1 MDARVRIDAM
11 RLLRAMDE
19 AQAKGKEE
27 ATVVPAKVAEQ
38 VGLNSSSLRFDEA
51 VGYLEGGGAIVR
63 DERFRKIVGP
73 EFYLITRYGLAM
85 LSSENG

>member
-1 MDARVRIDAM
+1 MDARARIDAM

-27 ATVVPAKVAEQ
+27 AIVVPAEVAEQ
-38 VGLNSSSLRFDEA
+38 VDLNSSSLRFDEA

-63 DERFRKIVGP
+63 AERFRKIRGT
-73 EFYLITRYGLAM
+73 EFYLITRYGLSL

>member
-27 ATVVPAKVAEQ
+27 AIVVPAEVAEQ
-38 VGLNSSSLRFDEA
+38 VDLNSSSLRFDEA
-51 VGYLEGGGAIVR
+51 VGYLEDRGAIVR
-63 DERFRKIVGP
+63 AERLRKIVGT
-73 EFYLITRYGLAM
+73 EFYLITRDGLAL